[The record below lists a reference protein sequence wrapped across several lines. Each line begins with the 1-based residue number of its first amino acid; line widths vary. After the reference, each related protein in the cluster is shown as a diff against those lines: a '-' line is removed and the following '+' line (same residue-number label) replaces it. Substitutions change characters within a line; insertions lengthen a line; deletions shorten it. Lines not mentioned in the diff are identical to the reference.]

1 MGAWLNYALPN
12 RPAGA
17 RRSRLVPFIGWIRDN
32 DKSLVVSARLD
43 VLDDTETSW
52 GVDMATLIFVHGTGV
67 REPAFSKL
75 FGRVQSELHSRRPDL
90 AVEPCYWGGAEGARL
105 WHDGGS
111 VPAYD
116 TTRAIVPGPEDEE
129 LALWDLLYQD
139 PLWELR
145 MLAMAGPPGGELPPG
160 RVPPGDTLDASVQTL
175 HPSPEL
181 AAALAAA
188 GLAETFESARAA
200 IATSP
205 PYRQAL
211 AGASEGLGAL
221 RLAVARAIVAEA
233 LAEQAGQD
241 SVDSPVVPDAAARDH
256 VVLLLVDA
264 LGGQERGVPG
274 LVVAPVR
281 GLALRLATAR
291 ARRRRGALTDA
302 TYPGAGDILL
312 YQARGDRIRAF
323 IAKQVAVAAGPVV
336 LLTHSLG
343 GIAAVDLLAAQPMP
357 SVRLLVTVGSQA
369 PFLYEIGAL
378 WSLAHDDPLPALVPT
393 WLNIYDPRD
402 LLSYVG
408 APLFPDRV
416 EDAEVDNRQPFPQSH
431 SAYWANPKVW
441 DAIVSRLP

>member
-1 MGAWLNYALPN
+1 M
-12 RPAGA
+12 
-17 RRSRLVPFIGWIRDN
+17 STIV
-32 DKSLVVSARLD
+32 
-43 VLDDTETSW
+43 
-52 GVDMATLIFVHGTGV
+52 FVHGTGV
-67 REPAFSKL
+67 REPAFSRL
-75 FGRVQSELHSRRPDL
+75 FWRVRSELHQRRPEL
-90 AVEPCYWGGAEGARL
+90 GVEPCYWGGAEGARL

-116 TTRAIVPGPEDEE
+116 ATRGIVPGPEDEE
-129 LALWDLLYQD
+129 LALWSLLYQD

-145 MLAMAGPPGGELPPG
+145 IFATSGPAGGELAPG
-160 RVPPGDTLDASVQTL
+160 RLPPGDMLDVRVQAL
-175 HPSPEL
+175 DPSAEL

-200 IATSP
+200 IATSQ

-211 AGASEGLGAL
+211 ATASDSIGAL

-233 LAEQAGQD
+233 LAEQAEQD
-241 SVDSPVVPDAAARDH
+241 DADTPVVPDAAARDQ
-256 VVLLLVDA
+256 VVLLLVDD
-264 LGGQERGVPG
+264 LGGQERGVAG
-274 LVVAPVR
+274 LVAAPVR
-281 GLALRLATAR
+281 GLALRLATGR

-312 YQARGDRIRAF
+312 YQARGDRIRAL
-323 IAKQVAVAAGPVV
+323 IAKQVAAAAEPVV

-343 GIAAVDLLAAQPMP
+343 GIAAVDLSAVQPLP
-357 SVRLLVTVGSQA
+357 QVRLLVTVGSQA

-378 WSLAHDDPLPALVPT
+378 WSLAYNDPLPAHVPA

-408 APLFPDRV
+408 APLFPGRV
-416 EDAEVDNRQPFPQSH
+416 EDVEVNNGQPFPQSH